1 MNKQHKYKLTVKW
14 TGNKG
19 HGTFDS
25 RLYGRDH
32 RIVIANKPDILGSS
46 DPKFRGDTDKHNPEE
61 LLLASLSSCHMLWYL
76 DLCASA
82 GVVVVDYRD
91 NAVGIM
97 EEKSDRSG
105 HFTEVTL
112 QPVVTVAESSM
123 VEAANELHKE
133 ANKLCFIANSVNFPV
148 YHHPSCLV
156 L

>member
-32 RIVIANKPDILGSS
+32 RIVIANKPAILGSS
-46 DPKFRGDTDKHNPEE
+46 DRQFRGDTDEHAPVD
-61 LLLASLSSCHMLWYL
+61 LLLASLSRCHMLWYL

-82 GVVVVDYRD
+82 GVVVVVYRD

-97 EEKSDRSG
+97 EERSDRRG
-105 HFTEVTL
+105 HFT
-112 QPVVTVAESSM
+112 
-123 VEAANELHKE
+123 
-133 ANKLCFIANSVNFPV
+133 
-148 YHHPSCLV
+148 
-156 L
+156 